1 MSSHLT
7 FSARLDDVRSMSFDS
22 DEETATGSDYKE
34 ELTLTGKASQV
45 SQQSIWCTM
54 RSTELAIPS
63 IRLTFMTKGLRHIL
77 LALLPSFVGSRISS
91 SSLATTKSS
100 KSAIAALD
108 GLRGVACLFV
118 FNEHFSYNYSHSFLY
133 GYGVEDHRSIIQW
146 PFIRILWS
154 GFSMV
159 AIFFVISGYVLSYK
173 PLKQIR
179 TRQAA
184 KLQQTLSSSVFRRAI
199 RLYLPSMIAVVLCGL
214 LTSAGAF
221 RYATIVARSNN
232 PAPFELHE
240 STPPHY
246 DNFFLQIGD
255 AIKNAF
261 WMTYFWRWDSTTTP
275 RDYDLHLWTI
285 PTEFRCS
292 LVLFLTIMATS
303 RLRTRWRLSYV
314 VTFIVY
320 CIATNRRDVL
330 LFLSGMLL
338 AEIDLIR
345 IAQFPILVLPLASAG
360 LVSKYDHLLPPLL
373 FIMGLFFA
381 SSPVIEA
388 SLTPGYR
395 TLCSLISRLPSSGD
409 FLGYPGSLLQ
419 CLGAVLITWS
429 VANSP
434 PTTAIARIF
443 TNPGA
448 QYLGSISYALYLVH
462 GNVLKSILYSLMPT
476 IASTTGGFGSVNQSG
491 TQVTVGT
498 TPKLAAAWLMGMAF
512 VLPTTIWTADLFWRG
527 VDLPVVRFGRCLE
540 TRASIEWNEGEHG
553 IDARKN

>member
-1 MSSHLT
+1 MSSHYT
-7 FSARLDDVRSMSFDS
+7 SSAGLDDVRGMSFDS
-22 DEETATGSDYKE
+22 DKETTTGSDYKE
-34 ELTLTGKASQV
+34 EMAFTAKASQV
-45 SQQSIWCTM
+45 SQPSTWCMM

-63 IRLTFMTKGLRHIL
+63 IRLTYMTKGLRHLL

-91 SSLATTKSS
+91 SSNAATKSS

-118 FNEHFSYNYSHSFLY
+118 FNEHFSYNYSHNFLY
-133 GYGVEDHRSIIQW
+133 GYGIEDRRSVIQW

-179 TRQAA
+179 ARQAA
-184 KLQQTLSSSVFRRAI
+184 QLQHTLGSSVFRRAI
-199 RLYLPSMIAVVLCGL
+199 RLYLPSMVAVVLCGL
-214 LTSAGAF
+214 LTSTGAF
-221 RYATIVARSNN
+221 RYATTIARSNN
-232 PAPFELHE
+232 PMPFELHE

-275 RDYDLHLWTI
+275 GDYDLHLWTI

-292 LVLFLTIMATS
+292 LVLFLTITATS
-303 RLRTRWRLSYV
+303 RLRTRWRLSYI

-345 IAQFPILVLPLASAG
+345 TARSPILLLPLASDG
-360 LVSKYDHLLPPLL
+360 LASKYEHLLPPLL
-373 FIMGLFFA
+373 FTMGLFFA

-388 SLTPGYR
+388 PLTPGYR
-395 TLCSLISRLPSSGD
+395 TLCALISRLPSSGD

-434 PTTAIARIF
+434 STTAIARIF
-443 TNPGA
+443 TNPVP
-448 QYLGSISYALYLVH
+448 QYLGSISFALYLVH

-476 IASTTGGFGSVNQSG
+476 IASTTGGFGSVDQFG
-491 TQVTVGT
+491 TRVTVST
-498 TPKLAAAWLMGMAF
+498 TPNLVAAWLMGIAF
-512 VLPTTIWTADLFWRG
+512 VLPVTIWTADLFWRG
-527 VDLPVVRFGRCLE
+527 VDLPVVRLSRWLE
-540 TRASIEWNEGEHG
+540 TRASLKWNESEDG
-553 IDARKN
+553 IDTRRN